1 MSTGKHF
8 SALCALV
15 LALALAVTVLFM
27 NGEALGIRVIRDEDS
42 ETNEDSQYFT
52 SNDQNTA
59 WTAATTITLSGDT
72 ATAGGS
78 GAYASG
84 GSVTIASAGYYD
96 VTGTLTD
103 GSLIVD
109 AGKNAKVFLRLNG
122 VTITCS
128 DDAAIRVNQA
138 DKVFLSLAEGTENTV
153 TSGETYSEAAL
164 ADKTDGAIFAHDDL
178 TINGSG
184 ALTVTAA
191 YKHGIAANDSLRITG
206 GKITVTAP
214 SDTIH
219 VNDALHI
226 TGAAITLSAGDDA
239 IHSDTSIAILG
250 GQITVN
256 TCNEG
261 IEAPEILIEDG
272 AVTVTSTDDGI
283 NASGTETSDG
293 SLPGVTISGGTVTLL
308 NPSGRDADGID
319 SNGNIDIN
327 GGLVYIS
334 LVGDGGNCAL
344 DYGSENGGV
353 CRINGGTVVACGSS
367 TMLETMSENSAQ
379 PSLLYA
385 GTTQAA
391 GTEITLQNADG
402 ETLLAYAAPNSF
414 SAVLVSCPEMQTGS
428 TYTLTLGDTAQ
439 EITLTQVA
447 TTYGVSG
454 NMGGNRGGNMGG
466 GMGDMA
472 GGPGGQGGMNGGPG
486 GFTPTSA
493 TTDTD
498 SDITDTATGA
508 QTANT
513 TTDSTTSDTA
523 ALPGGSGTPPTKPDG
538 DSDFRPSG
546 DFPTRPDG
554 EDGTT
559 DGTTDRPTP
568 PEGSDMGGTM
578 PAAPDGS
585 ADGQP
590 VTPQDGQTTP
600 DQQTDASE
608 SVTLDTNGKALLL
621 ASAAVLALG
630 LTVAFL
636 YRKKG

>member
-42 ETNEDSQYFT
+42 EAHEDSGYFT

-59 WTAATTITLSGDT
+59 WTAATAITLSGDT
-72 ATAGGS
+72 ATVSGS
-78 GAYASG
+78 GAYANG

-128 DDAAIRVNQA
+128 DDAAIRVDQA
-138 DKVFLSLAEGTENTV
+138 DKVFLTLAEGTENTV

-214 SDTIH
+214 ADTVH
-219 VNDALHI
+219 VNDSLHI

-239 IHSDTSIAILG
+239 IHSDTSVAILG
-250 GQITVN
+250 GSLTVN

-261 IEAPEILIEDG
+261 IEAPEILVEDG

-283 NASGTETSDG
+283 NACGTETSDG
-293 SLPGVTISGGTVTLL
+293 SLPSVTISGGTVTLL

-344 DYGSENGGV
+344 DYGSENGGA
-353 CRINGGTVVACGSS
+353 CRINGGTVVACGGS

-379 PSLLYA
+379 PSILYA

-391 GTEITLQNADG
+391 GTEITLQDSSG
-402 ETLLAYAAPNSF
+402 ETLLTYAAPNSF
-414 SAVLVSCPEMQTGS
+414 SAVLVSCPEMATGS

-439 EITLTQVA
+439 EIPLTQVA

-454 NMGGNRGGNMGG
+454 GMGGGMDGNMGG
-466 GMGDMA
+466 GMGDM
-472 GGPGGQGGMNGGPG
+472 GGMGGQGGMNGGPG
-486 GFTPTSA
+486 GFAPTSGTADSA
-493 TTDTD
+493 TD
-498 SDITDTATGA
+498 DTAF
-508 QTANT
+508 
-513 TTDSTTSDTA
+513 
-523 ALPGGSGTPPTKPDG
+523 PGGSGTPPTKPDG

-546 DFPTRPDG
+546 EAPTRPDG

-559 DGTTDRPTP
+559 DRTTP
-568 PEGSDMGGTM
+568 PDGDMGGTM

-590 VTPQDGQTTP
+590 VTPPDGQTTP
-600 DQQTDASE
+600 DQQAETGE
-608 SVTLDTNGKALLL
+608 SFTLDKNGKALLL

>member
-42 ETNEDSQYFT
+42 ETNEDSGYFT

-59 WTAATTITLSGDT
+59 WTAATAITLSGDT
-72 ATAGGS
+72 ATVSGS
-78 GAYASG
+78 GAYANG

-103 GSLIVD
+103 GSLTVD

-128 DDAAIRVNQA
+128 DDAAIRVDQA
-138 DKVFLSLAEGTENTV
+138 DKVFLTLAEGTENTV
-153 TSGETYSEAAL
+153 TSGENYSEAAL

-214 SDTIH
+214 ADTVH
-219 VNDALHI
+219 VNDSLHI

-239 IHSDTSIAILG
+239 IHSDTSVAILG
-250 GQITVN
+250 GSITVN
-256 TCNEG
+256 TCCEG
-261 IEAPEILIEDG
+261 IEAPEILVEDG

-283 NASGTETSDG
+283 NACGTETSDG
-293 SLPGVTISGGTVTLL
+293 SLPSVTINGGTVTLL

-344 DYGSENGGV
+344 DYGSENGGA
-353 CRINGGTVVACGSS
+353 CRINDGTVVACGGS

-379 PSLLYA
+379 PSILYA

-391 GTEITLQNADG
+391 GTEITLQDSSG
-402 ETLLAYAAPNSF
+402 ETLLTYAAPNSF
-414 SAVLVSCPEMQTGS
+414 SAVLVSCPEMTTGN
-428 TYTLTLGDTAQ
+428 TYTLTLGTTSQ

-454 NMGGNRGGNMGG
+454 GMEGDRGGKMGG
-466 GMGDMA
+466 GMGNM
-472 GGPGGQGGMNGGPG
+472 GGMGGQGGMNGSPG
-486 GFTPTSA
+486 GSTPTSGTADSA
-493 TTDTD
+493 TDDT
-498 SDITDTATGA
+498 
-508 QTANT
+508 
-513 TTDSTTSDTA
+513 
-523 ALPGGSGTPPTKPDG
+523 ALPGDSGTPPTKPDG
-538 DSDFRPSG
+538 GSDPRPSG
-546 DFPTRPDG
+546 EAPTRPDG

-559 DGTTDRPTP
+559 DRPTP
-568 PEGSDMGGTM
+568 PDGDTGGTM

-590 VTPQDGQTTP
+590 VTPQDGQTAP
-600 DQQTDASE
+600 DQQTETGE
-608 SVTLDTNGKALLL
+608 SFTLDKNGKALLL
-621 ASAAVLALG
+621 ASAATLALG

>member
-8 SALCALV
+8 FALCALV

-27 NGEALGIRVIRDEDS
+27 NGEKLGIRVIRDEDS
-42 ETNEDSQYFT
+42 ETNEDSGYFT
-52 SNDQNTA
+52 TNDQNTA
-59 WTAATTITLSGDT
+59 WTAATAITLSGDT
-72 ATAGGS
+72 ATVSGS
-78 GAYASG
+78 GAYANG

-128 DDAAIRVNQA
+128 DDAAIRVDQA
-138 DKVFLSLAEGTENTV
+138 DKVFLTLAEGTENTV
-153 TSGETYSEAAL
+153 TSGENYSEAAL

-214 SDTIH
+214 ADTVH
-219 VNDALHI
+219 VNDSLHI
-226 TGAAITLSAGDDA
+226 TGADITLSAGDDA
-239 IHSDTSIAILG
+239 IHSDTSVAILG
-250 GQITVN
+250 GSITVN
-256 TCNEG
+256 TCCEG
-261 IEAPEILIEDG
+261 IEAPEILVEDG

-283 NASGTETSDG
+283 NACGTETSDG
-293 SLPGVTISGGTVTLL
+293 SLPSVTISGGTVTLL

-344 DYGSENGGV
+344 DYGSENGGA

-367 TMLETMSENSAQ
+367 TMLEAMSGNSAQ

-391 GTEITLQNADG
+391 GTEITLQDSSG
-402 ETLLAYAAPNSF
+402 ETLLTYAAPNSF
-414 SAVLVSCPEMQTGS
+414 SAVLVSCPEMATGS

-439 EITLTQVA
+439 EIPLTQVA

-454 NMGGNRGGNMGG
+454 GMGGGMDGNMGG
-466 GMGDMA
+466 GMGDM
-472 GGPGGQGGMNGGPG
+472 GGMGGQGGMNGGPG
-486 GFTPTSA
+486 DFAPTSGTADSA
-493 TTDTD
+493 TDDT
-498 SDITDTATGA
+498 
-508 QTANT
+508 
-513 TTDSTTSDTA
+513 

-546 DFPTRPDG
+546 EAPTRPDG

-559 DGTTDRPTP
+559 DRTTP
-568 PEGSDMGGTM
+568 PDGDMGGTM

-590 VTPQDGQTTP
+590 VTPPDGQTTP
-600 DQQTDASE
+600 DQQAETGE
-608 SVTLDTNGKALLL
+608 SFPLDKNGKVLLL

>member
-15 LALALAVTVLFM
+15 LALTLAVTVLFM
-27 NGEALGIRVIRDEDS
+27 NGEKLGIRVIRDEDS
-42 ETNEDSQYFT
+42 ETNEDSGYFT

-72 ATAGGS
+72 ATVSGS
-78 GAYASG
+78 GAYANG

-122 VTITCS
+122 VTITSS

-138 DKVFLSLAEGTENTV
+138 DKVFLTLAEGTENTV

-164 ADKTDGAIFAHDDL
+164 ADKADGAIFAHDDL

-214 SDTIH
+214 ADTIH
-219 VNDALHI
+219 VNDSLHI

-239 IHSDTSIAILG
+239 IHSGTSVAILG
-250 GQITVN
+250 GSITVN
-256 TCNEG
+256 TCCEG
-261 IEAPEILIEDG
+261 IEAPEILVEDG

-283 NASGTETSDG
+283 NACGTETSDG
-293 SLPGVTISGGTVTLL
+293 SLPGVTINGGTVTLL

-334 LVGDGGNCAL
+334 LIGDGGNCAL
-344 DYGSENGGV
+344 DYGSENGGA
-353 CRINGGTVVACGSS
+353 CRINGGTVVACGGS
-367 TMLETMSENSAQ
+367 TMLEAMSENSAQ

-391 GTEITLQNADG
+391 GTEITLQDSSG
-402 ETLLAYAAPNSF
+402 KILLTYAAPNSF
-414 SAVLVSCPEMQTGS
+414 SAVLVSCPEMATGS

-439 EITLTQVA
+439 EIPLTQVA

-454 NMGGNRGGNMGG
+454 GMGG
-466 GMGDMA
+466 GMGDM
-472 GGPGGQGGMNGGPG
+472 GGRGGMNGGPG
-486 GFTPTSA
+486 GSTPTSA
-493 TTDTD
+493 TANSAIDDT
-498 SDITDTATGA
+498 
-508 QTANT
+508 
-513 TTDSTTSDTA
+513 

-546 DFPTRPDG
+546 EAPTRPDR

-559 DGTTDRPTP
+559 DGTDRPTP
-568 PEGSDMGGTM
+568 PDGDTDDAM
-578 PAAPDGS
+578 PTAPDGS
-585 ADGQP
+585 ADGRP
-590 VTPQDGQTTP
+590 VTPRDGQTTP
-600 DQQTDASE
+600 DQQTETGE
-608 SVTLDTNGKALLL
+608 SFTLDKNGKVLLL
-621 ASAAVLALG
+621 ASAATLTLG

-636 YRKKG
+636 YHKKG

>member
-1 MSTGKHF
+1 MSPGKHF

-27 NGEALGIRVIRDEDS
+27 NGEKLGIRVIRDEDS
-42 ETNEDSQYFT
+42 EANEDSGYFT
-52 SNDQNTA
+52 TNDQNTA
-59 WTAATTITLSGDT
+59 WTAATTITLSGAT
-72 ATAGGS
+72 ATVSGS
-78 GAYASG
+78 GAYANG
-84 GSVTIASAGYYD
+84 GSVTIASAGHYD

-128 DDAAIRVNQA
+128 DDAAIRVDQA
-138 DKVFLSLAEGTENTV
+138 DKVFLTLAEGTENTV
-153 TSGETYSEAAL
+153 TSGENYSEAAL

-214 SDTIH
+214 ADTVH
-219 VNDALHI
+219 VNDSLHI

-239 IHSDTSIAILG
+239 IRSDTSVAILG
-250 GQITVN
+250 GSLTVN
-256 TCNEG
+256 TCCEG

-272 AVTVTSTDDGI
+272 AITVTSTDDGI
-283 NASGTETSDG
+283 NACGTETSDG

-334 LVGDGGNCAL
+334 LVGAGGNCAL

-391 GTEITLQNADG
+391 GTEITLQDSSG
-402 ETLLAYAAPNSF
+402 ETLLTYAAPNSF
-414 SAVLVSCPEMQTGS
+414 SAVLVSCPEMATGS

-439 EITLTQVA
+439 EIPLTQVA

-454 NMGGNRGGNMGG
+454 GMGGGMDGNMGG
-466 GMGDMA
+466 GM
-472 GGPGGQGGMNGGPG
+472 GGQGGMNGGPG
-486 GFTPTSA
+486 DFAPTSGTADSA
-493 TTDTD
+493 TDDT
-498 SDITDTATGA
+498 
-508 QTANT
+508 
-513 TTDSTTSDTA
+513 

-538 DSDFRPSG
+538 DSDPRPSG
-546 DFPTRPDG
+546 EAPTRPDG
-554 EDGTT
+554 ENGTP
-559 DGTTDRPTP
+559 DDTDRPTP
-568 PEGSDMGGTM
+568 
-578 PAAPDGS
+578 PDGS

-600 DQQTDASE
+600 DQQAETGE
-608 SVTLDTNGKALLL
+608 SFTLDKNGKVLLL

>member
-27 NGEALGIRVIRDEDS
+27 NGEALGIRVVRDEDS
-42 ETNEDSQYFT
+42 EANEDSGYFT

-72 ATAGGS
+72 ATVSGS
-78 GAYASG
+78 GAYVSG

-128 DDAAIRVNQA
+128 DDAAIRVDQA
-138 DKVFLSLAEGTENTV
+138 DKVFLTLAEGTENTV

-214 SDTIH
+214 ADTVH
-219 VNDALHI
+219 VNDSLHI

-239 IHSDTSIAILG
+239 IHSDTSVAILG
-250 GQITVN
+250 GSLTVN

-261 IEAPEILIEDG
+261 IEAPEILVEDG

-283 NASGTETSDG
+283 NACGTETSDG
-293 SLPGVTISGGTVTLL
+293 SLPGVTINGGTVTLL

-344 DYGSENGGV
+344 DYGSENGGA
-353 CRINGGTVVACGSS
+353 CRINGGTVVACGGS

-379 PSLLYA
+379 PSILYA

-391 GTEITLQNADG
+391 GTEITLQDSSG
-402 ETLLAYAAPNSF
+402 ETLLTYAAPNSF
-414 SAVLVSCPEMQTGS
+414 SAVLVSCPEMATGN

-439 EITLTQVA
+439 EIPLTQVA

-454 NMGGNRGGNMGG
+454 GMDGDRGGNMGG
-466 GMGDMA
+466 GMGDM
-472 GGPGGQGGMNGGPG
+472 GGSSGGQGGMNGGPG
-486 GFTPTSA
+486 GFAPTFDTADSA
-493 TTDTD
+493 TD
-498 SDITDTATGA
+498 DTAF
-508 QTANT
+508 
-513 TTDSTTSDTA
+513 
-523 ALPGGSGTPPTKPDG
+523 PGGSGTPPAKPDG

-546 DFPTRPDG
+546 EAPTRPDG

-559 DGTTDRPTP
+559 DRPTP
-568 PEGSDMGGTM
+568 PDGDMGGTM
-578 PAAPDGS
+578 SAAPDGS

-590 VTPQDGQTTP
+590 VTPRDGQTAP
-600 DQQTDASE
+600 DQQAETGE
-608 SVTLDTNGKALLL
+608 SFTLDKNGKVLLL
-621 ASAAVLALG
+621 SSAAVLALG

>member
-27 NGEALGIRVIRDEDS
+27 NGEKLGIRVIRDEDS
-42 ETNEDSQYFT
+42 EINEDSGYFT

-72 ATAGGS
+72 ATVSGS
-78 GAYASG
+78 GAYVSG

-103 GSLIVD
+103 GSLMVD

-138 DKVFLSLAEGTENTV
+138 DKVFLTLAEGTENTV
-153 TSGETYSEAAL
+153 TSGENYSEAAL
-164 ADKTDGAIFAHDDL
+164 VDKTDGAIFAHDDL

-214 SDTIH
+214 ADTIH
-219 VNDALHI
+219 VNDSLHI

-239 IHSDTSIAILG
+239 IHSDTSVAILG
-250 GQITVN
+250 GSLTVN
-256 TCNEG
+256 TCCEG
-261 IEAPEILIEDG
+261 IEAPEILVEDG
-272 AVTVTSTDDGI
+272 AITVTSTDDGI
-283 NASGTETSDG
+283 NACGTETSDG
-293 SLPGVTISGGTVTLL
+293 SLPGVTINGGTVTLL

-353 CRINGGTVVACGSS
+353 CRINGGTVVACGGS

-379 PSLLYA
+379 PSILYA

-391 GTEITLQNADG
+391 GTEITLQDSSG
-402 ETLLAYAAPNSF
+402 ETLLTYAAPNSF
-414 SAVLVSCPEMQTGS
+414 SAVLVSCPEMATGS
-428 TYTLTLGDTAQ
+428 TYTLALGDTAQ
-439 EITLTQVA
+439 EIPLTQVA

-454 NMGGNRGGNMGG
+454 NMGG
-466 GMGDMA
+466 GMGDM
-472 GGPGGQGGMNGGPG
+472 GGQGGMNGGPG
-486 GFTPTSA
+486 GSTPTSGTADSA
-493 TTDTD
+493 TD
-498 SDITDTATGA
+498 DTAF
-508 QTANT
+508 
-513 TTDSTTSDTA
+513 
-523 ALPGGSGTPPTKPDG
+523 PGGSGTPPTKPDG
-538 DSDFRPSG
+538 GSDFRPSG
-546 DFPTRPDG
+546 EAPTRPDG

-559 DGTTDRPTP
+559 DRPTP
-568 PEGSDMGGTM
+568 
-578 PAAPDGS
+578 PDGS

-590 VTPQDGQTTP
+590 VTPRDGQTAP
-600 DQQTDASE
+600 DQQTETGE
-608 SVTLDTNGKALLL
+608 SFTLDKNGKALLL
-621 ASAAVLALG
+621 ASAAALALG

>member
-27 NGEALGIRVIRDEDS
+27 NGEKLGIRVIRDEDS
-42 ETNEDSQYFT
+42 ETNEDSGYFT
-52 SNDQNTA
+52 TNDQNTA

-72 ATAGGS
+72 ATVSGS
-78 GAYASG
+78 GAYANG

-138 DKVFLSLAEGTENTV
+138 DKVFLTLAEGTENTV

-214 SDTIH
+214 ADTIH
-219 VNDALHI
+219 VNDSLHI

-239 IHSDTSIAILG
+239 IHSGTSVAILG
-250 GQITVN
+250 GSITVN
-256 TCNEG
+256 TCCEG
-261 IEAPEILIEDG
+261 IEAPEILVEDG

-283 NASGTETSDG
+283 NACGTETSDG
-293 SLPGVTISGGTVTLL
+293 SLPGVTINGGTVTLL

-334 LVGDGGNCAL
+334 LIGDGGNCAL
-344 DYGSENGGV
+344 DYGSENGGA
-353 CRINGGTVVACGSS
+353 CRINGGTVVACGGS
-367 TMLETMSENSAQ
+367 TMLEAMSENSAQ

-391 GTEITLQNADG
+391 GTEITLQDSSG
-402 ETLLAYAAPNSF
+402 KILLTYAAPNSF
-414 SAVLVSCPEMQTGS
+414 SAVLVSCPEMATGS

-439 EITLTQVA
+439 EIPLTQVA

-454 NMGGNRGGNMGG
+454 GMGG
-466 GMGDMA
+466 GMGDM
-472 GGPGGQGGMNGGPG
+472 GGRGGMNGGPG
-486 GFTPTSA
+486 GSTPTSA
-493 TTDTD
+493 TANSATD
-498 SDITDTATGA
+498 DT
-508 QTANT
+508 
-513 TTDSTTSDTA
+513 

-538 DSDFRPSG
+538 DSDPRPSG
-546 DFPTRPDG
+546 EAPTRPDG

-559 DGTTDRPTP
+559 DGTDRPTP
-568 PEGSDMGGTM
+568 PDGT
-578 PAAPDGS
+578 
-585 ADGQP
+585 ADSRP
-590 VTPQDGQTTP
+590 VTPQDGQTAP
-600 DQQTDASE
+600 DQQTETGE
-608 SVTLDTNGKALLL
+608 SFTLDKNGKILLL
-621 ASAAVLALG
+621 ASAAVLTLG
-630 LTVAFL
+630 LAVAFL

>member
-42 ETNEDSQYFT
+42 EAHEDSGYFT

-59 WTAATTITLSGDT
+59 WTAATAITLSGDT
-72 ATAGGS
+72 ATVSGS
-78 GAYASG
+78 GAYANG

-138 DKVFLSLAEGTENTV
+138 DKVFLTLAEGTENTV

-214 SDTIH
+214 ADTVH
-219 VNDALHI
+219 VNDSLHI
-226 TGAAITLSAGDDA
+226 TGADITLSAGDDA
-239 IHSDTSIAILG
+239 IHSDTSVAILG
-250 GQITVN
+250 GSITVN
-256 TCNEG
+256 TCCEG
-261 IEAPEILIEDG
+261 IEAPEILVEDG

-283 NASGTETSDG
+283 NACGTETSDG
-293 SLPGVTISGGTVTLL
+293 SLPSVTISGGTVTLL

-344 DYGSENGGV
+344 DYGSENGGA
-353 CRINGGTVVACGSS
+353 CRINGGTVVACGGS

-379 PSLLYA
+379 PSILYA

-391 GTEITLQNADG
+391 GTEIALQDSSG
-402 ETLLAYAAPNSF
+402 KILLTYAAPNSF
-414 SAVLVSCPEMQTGS
+414 SAVLVSCPEMATGS

-439 EITLTQVA
+439 EIPLTQVA

-454 NMGGNRGGNMGG
+454 GMGGGMDGNMGG
-466 GMGDMA
+466 GMGDM
-472 GGPGGQGGMNGGPG
+472 GGMGGQGGMNGGPG
-486 GFTPTSA
+486 GFAPTSGTADSA
-493 TTDTD
+493 TD
-498 SDITDTATGA
+498 DTAF
-508 QTANT
+508 
-513 TTDSTTSDTA
+513 
-523 ALPGGSGTPPTKPDG
+523 PGGSGTPPTKPDG

-546 DFPTRPDG
+546 EAPTRPDG

-559 DGTTDRPTP
+559 DRTTP
-568 PEGSDMGGTM
+568 PDGDMGGTM

-590 VTPQDGQTTP
+590 VTPPDGQTTP
-600 DQQTDASE
+600 DQQAETGE
-608 SVTLDTNGKALLL
+608 SFPLDKNGKGLLL

>member
-42 ETNEDSQYFT
+42 ETNEDSGYFT
-52 SNDQNTA
+52 TNDQNTA
-59 WTAATTITLSGDT
+59 WTAATAITLSGDT
-72 ATAGGS
+72 ATVSGS
-78 GAYASG
+78 GAYVSG

-103 GSLIVD
+103 GSLMVD

-138 DKVFLSLAEGTENTV
+138 DKVFLTLAEGTENTV
-153 TSGETYSEAAL
+153 TSGENYSEAAL

-191 YKHGIAANDSLRITG
+191 YKHGIAANDSLHITG

-214 SDTIH
+214 ADTVH
-219 VNDALHI
+219 VNDSLHI

-239 IHSDTSIAILG
+239 IHSDTSVAILG
-250 GQITVN
+250 GSLTVN
-256 TCNEG
+256 TCCEG
-261 IEAPEILIEDG
+261 IEAPEILVEDG

-283 NASGTETSDG
+283 NACGTETSDG
-293 SLPGVTISGGTVTLL
+293 SLPSVTISGGTVTLL

-353 CRINGGTVVACGSS
+353 CRINGGTVVACGGS

-391 GTEITLQNADG
+391 GTEITLQDSSG
-402 ETLLAYAAPNSF
+402 ETLLTYAAPNSF
-414 SAVLVSCPEMQTGS
+414 SAVLVSCPEMATGS
-428 TYTLTLGDTAQ
+428 TYTLTLGTTSQ

-454 NMGGNRGGNMGG
+454 GMEGDRGGNMGG
-466 GMGDMA
+466 GMGNM
-472 GGPGGQGGMNGGPG
+472 GGSSGGQGGMNGGPG
-486 GFTPTSA
+486 DFAPTSGTA
-493 TTDTD
+493 D
-498 SDITDTATGA
+498 SA
-508 QTANT
+508 
-513 TTDSTTSDTA
+513 
-523 ALPGGSGTPPTKPDG
+523 TPPTKPNG

-546 DFPTRPDG
+546 EAPTRPDG
-554 EDGTT
+554 DSDT
-559 DGTTDRPTP
+559 GTTDRPTP
-568 PEGSDMGGTM
+568 PDGDMGGTM

-590 VTPQDGQTTP
+590 VTPQDGQTAP
-600 DQQTDASE
+600 DQQTETGE
-608 SVTLDTNGKALLL
+608 SFTLDKNGKALLL

>member
-27 NGEALGIRVIRDEDS
+27 NGEKLGIRVIRDEDS
-42 ETNEDSQYFT
+42 ETNEDSGYFT
-52 SNDQNTA
+52 TNDQNTA
-59 WTAATTITLSGDT
+59 WTAATAITLSGDT
-72 ATAGGS
+72 ATVSGS
-78 GAYASG
+78 GAYANG

-138 DKVFLSLAEGTENTV
+138 DKVFLTLAEGTENTV
-153 TSGETYSEAAL
+153 TSGENYSEAAL

-191 YKHGIAANDSLRITG
+191 YKHGIAANDSL
-206 GKITVTAP
+206 
-214 SDTIH
+214 
-219 VNDALHI
+219 HI

-239 IHSDTSIAILG
+239 IHSDTSVAILG
-250 GQITVN
+250 GSITVN
-256 TCNEG
+256 TCCEG
-261 IEAPEILIEDG
+261 IEAPEILVEDG

-283 NASGTETSDG
+283 NACGTETSDG
-293 SLPGVTISGGTVTLL
+293 SLPGVTINGGTVTLL

-344 DYGSENGGV
+344 DYGSENGGA
-353 CRINGGTVVACGSS
+353 CRINGGTVVACGGS
-367 TMLETMSENSAQ
+367 TMLEAMSENSAQ

-391 GTEITLQNADG
+391 GTEITLQNAGG
-402 ETLLAYAAPNSF
+402 ETLLTYAAPNSF
-414 SAVLVSCPEMQTGS
+414 SAVLVSCPEMATGS
-428 TYTLTLGDTAQ
+428 TYTLTLGDTVQ
-439 EITLTQVA
+439 EIPLTQVA

-454 NMGGNRGGNMGG
+454 NMAGDRGGNMGG
-466 GMGDMA
+466 GMGDM
-472 GGPGGQGGMNGGPG
+472 GGRGGMNGGPG
-486 GFTPTSA
+486 GSTANSA
-493 TTDTD
+493 TDDT
-498 SDITDTATGA
+498 
-508 QTANT
+508 
-513 TTDSTTSDTA
+513 

-538 DSDFRPSG
+538 DSDPRPSG
-546 DFPTRPDG
+546 EAHTRPDG

-559 DGTTDRPTP
+559 DRPTLP
-568 PEGSDMGGTM
+568 DGDMGGTM

-585 ADGQP
+585 ADSRP

-600 DQQTDASE
+600 DQQAETSE
-608 SVTLDTNGKALLL
+608 SFPLDKNGKVLLL
-621 ASAAVLALG
+621 ASAATLALG

>member
-27 NGEALGIRVIRDEDS
+27 NGEKLGIRVIRDEDS
-42 ETNEDSQYFT
+42 ETNEDSGYFT
-52 SNDQNTA
+52 TNDQNTA

-72 ATAGGS
+72 ATVSGS
-78 GAYASG
+78 GAYANG

-103 GSLIVD
+103 GSLMVD

-138 DKVFLSLAEGTENTV
+138 DKVFLTLAEGTENTV
-153 TSGETYSEAAL
+153 TSGENYSEAAL

-184 ALTVTAA
+184 SLTVTAA

-214 SDTIH
+214 ADTVH
-219 VNDALHI
+219 VNDSLHI

-239 IHSDTSIAILG
+239 IHSDTSMAILG
-250 GQITVN
+250 GSLTVN
-256 TCNEG
+256 TCCEG

-283 NASGTETSDG
+283 NACGTETSDG
-293 SLPGVTISGGTVTLL
+293 SLPGVTINGGTVTLL

-344 DYGSENGGV
+344 DYGSENGGA
-353 CRINGGTVVACGSS
+353 CRINGGTVVACGGS
-367 TMLETMSENSAQ
+367 TMLEAMSENSAQ

-391 GTEITLQNADG
+391 GTEITLQDSSG
-402 ETLLAYAAPNSF
+402 ETLLTYAAPNSF
-414 SAVLVSCPEMQTGS
+414 SAVLASCPEMATGS
-428 TYTLTLGDTAQ
+428 TYALTLGDTAQ

-454 NMGGNRGGNMGG
+454 GMDGDRGGKMGG
-466 GMGDMA
+466 GMGDM
-472 GGPGGQGGMNGGPG
+472 GGSSGGQGGMNGGPG
-486 GFTPTSA
+486 DFAPTSGTADSA
-493 TTDTD
+493 TDDT
-498 SDITDTATGA
+498 
-508 QTANT
+508 
-513 TTDSTTSDTA
+513 

-538 DSDFRPSG
+538 DSDPRPSG
-546 DFPTRPDG
+546 EAPTRPDS
-554 EDGTT
+554 DT
-559 DGTTDRPTP
+559 GTTDRPTLP
-568 PEGSDMGGTM
+568 DGDTDDAM
-578 PAAPDGS
+578 PTAPDGS

-590 VTPQDGQTTP
+590 VTPRDGQTAP
-600 DQQTDASE
+600 DQQTETGE
-608 SVTLDTNGKALLL
+608 SFTLDKNGKLLL

>member
-27 NGEALGIRVIRDEDS
+27 NGEKLGIRVIRDEDS
-42 ETNEDSQYFT
+42 EAHEDSGYFT

-59 WTAATTITLSGDT
+59 WTAATAITLSGDT
-72 ATAGGS
+72 ATVSGT
-78 GAYASG
+78 GAYANG

-109 AGKNAKVFLRLNG
+109 AGKNAEVFLRLNG

-138 DKVFLSLAEGTENTV
+138 DKVFLTLAEGTENTV

-214 SDTIH
+214 ADTVH
-219 VNDALHI
+219 VNDSLHI
-226 TGAAITLSAGDDA
+226 TGADITLSAGDDA
-239 IHSDTSIAILG
+239 IHSDTSVAILG
-250 GQITVN
+250 GSITVN
-256 TCNEG
+256 TCCEG
-261 IEAPEILIEDG
+261 IESPEILVEDG

-283 NASGTETSDG
+283 NACGTETSDG
-293 SLPGVTISGGTVTLL
+293 SLPSVTINGGTVTLL

-344 DYGSENGGV
+344 DYGSENGGA

-367 TMLETMSENSAQ
+367 TMLEAMSGNSAQ

-391 GTEITLQNADG
+391 GTEIALQDSSG
-402 ETLLAYAAPNSF
+402 ETLLTYAAPNSF
-414 SAVLVSCPEMQTGS
+414 SAVLVSCPEMATGS
-428 TYTLTLGDTAQ
+428 TYALTLGDTAQ
-439 EITLTQVA
+439 EIPLTQVA

-454 NMGGNRGGNMGG
+454 NMGGNMGG
-466 GMGDMA
+466 GMGGM
-472 GGPGGQGGMNGGPG
+472 GGQGGMNGGPG
-486 GFTPTSA
+486 GSTPTSA
-493 TTDTD
+493 TADSATD
-498 SDITDTATGA
+498 DT
-508 QTANT
+508 
-513 TTDSTTSDTA
+513 

-546 DFPTRPDG
+546 EAPTRPDG

-559 DGTTDRPTP
+559 DRPTP
-568 PEGSDMGGTM
+568 PDGDMGGTM

-590 VTPQDGQTTP
+590 VTPQDGQTAP
-600 DQQTDASE
+600 DQQTETGE
-608 SVTLDTNGKALLL
+608 SFTLDKNGKVLLL
-621 ASAAVLALG
+621 ASVAVLALG

>member
-27 NGEALGIRVIRDEDS
+27 NGEKLGIRVVRDEDS
-42 ETNEDSQYFT
+42 EANEDSGYFT

-59 WTAATTITLSGDT
+59 WTAATAITLSGDT
-72 ATAGGS
+72 ATVSGS
-78 GAYASG
+78 GAYANG

-128 DDAAIRVNQA
+128 DDAAIRVDQA
-138 DKVFLSLAEGTENTV
+138 DKVFLTLAEGTENTV
-153 TSGETYSEAAL
+153 TSGENYSEAAL

-184 ALTVTAA
+184 SLTVTAA

-214 SDTIH
+214 ADTIH
-219 VNDALHI
+219 VNDSLHI

-239 IHSDTSIAILG
+239 IHSDTSVAILG
-250 GQITVN
+250 GSITVN
-256 TCNEG
+256 TCCEG

-272 AVTVTSTDDGI
+272 AVTITSTDDGI
-283 NASGTETSDG
+283 NACGTETSNG
-293 SLPGVTISGGTVTLL
+293 SLPSVTISGGTVTLL
-308 NPSGRDADGID
+308 NSSGRDADGID

-344 DYGSENGGV
+344 DYGSENGGA
-353 CRINGGTVVACGSS
+353 CRINGGTVVACGGS

-379 PSLLYA
+379 PSILYA

-402 ETLLAYAAPNSF
+402 ETLLTYAAPNSF
-414 SAVLVSCPEMQTGS
+414 SAVLVSCPEMATGS
-428 TYTLTLGDTAQ
+428 TYALTLGTASQ
-439 EITLTQVA
+439 EIALTQVA

-454 NMGGNRGGNMGG
+454 NMGG
-466 GMGDMA
+466 GMGDM
-472 GGPGGQGGMNGGPG
+472 GGRGGMNGGPG
-486 GFTPTSA
+486 GSTPTSV
-493 TTDTD
+493 
-498 SDITDTATGA
+498 
-508 QTANT
+508 TANSA
-513 TTDSTTSDTA
+513 TDDT

-538 DSDFRPSG
+538 DSDPRPSG
-546 DFPTRPDG
+546 EAPTRPDG

-559 DGTTDRPTP
+559 DRPTLP
-568 PEGSDMGGTM
+568 DGDMGGTM
-578 PAAPDGS
+578 PTAPDGS
-585 ADGQP
+585 ADSRP

-600 DQQTDASE
+600 DQQAETGE
-608 SVTLDTNGKALLL
+608 SFTLDKNGKVLLL
-621 ASAAVLALG
+621 ASAAVLTLG
-630 LTVAFL
+630 LAVAFL

>member
-27 NGEALGIRVIRDEDS
+27 NGEKLGIRVIRDEDS
-42 ETNEDSQYFT
+42 ETNEDSGYFT
-52 SNDQNTA
+52 SNDQNTT
-59 WTAATTITLSGDT
+59 WTAATAITLSGDT
-72 ATAGGS
+72 ATVSGS
-78 GAYASG
+78 GAYANG

-138 DKVFLSLAEGTENTV
+138 DKVFLTLAEGTENTV

-214 SDTIH
+214 ADTIH
-219 VNDALHI
+219 VNDSLHI

-239 IHSDTSIAILG
+239 IHSDTSVAILG
-250 GQITVN
+250 GSITVN
-256 TCNEG
+256 TCCEG
-261 IEAPEILIEDG
+261 IEAPEILVEDG

-283 NASGTETSDG
+283 NACGTETSDG
-293 SLPGVTISGGTVTLL
+293 SLPSVTISGGTVTLL

-344 DYGSENGGV
+344 DYGSENGGA
-353 CRINGGTVVACGSS
+353 CRINDGTVVACGGS

-379 PSLLYA
+379 PSILYA

-391 GTEITLQNADG
+391 GTEITLQDSSG
-402 ETLLAYAAPNSF
+402 ETLLTYAAPNSF
-414 SAVLVSCPEMQTGS
+414 SAVLVSCPEMTTGN
-428 TYTLTLGDTAQ
+428 TYTLTLGTTSQ

-454 NMGGNRGGNMGG
+454 GMEGDRGGKMGG
-466 GMGDMA
+466 GMGNM
-472 GGPGGQGGMNGGPG
+472 GGMGGQGGMNGGPG
-486 GFTPTSA
+486 GSTPTSGTADSA
-493 TTDTD
+493 TDDT
-498 SDITDTATGA
+498 
-508 QTANT
+508 
-513 TTDSTTSDTA
+513 
-523 ALPGGSGTPPTKPDG
+523 ALPGDSGTPPTKPDG
-538 DSDFRPSG
+538 GSDPRPSG
-546 DFPTRPDG
+546 EAPTRPDG

-559 DGTTDRPTP
+559 DRPTP
-568 PEGSDMGGTM
+568 PDGDTGGTM

-585 ADGQP
+585 TDGQP

-600 DQQTDASE
+600 DQQAETGE
-608 SVTLDTNGKALLL
+608 SFTLDKNGKVLLL

-630 LTVAFL
+630 LAVAFL

>member
-27 NGEALGIRVIRDEDS
+27 NGEKLGIRVIRDEDS
-42 ETNEDSQYFT
+42 EANEDSGYFT

-59 WTAATTITLSGDT
+59 WTAATAITLSGDT
-72 ATAGGS
+72 ATVSGS
-78 GAYASG
+78 GAYANG

-103 GSLIVD
+103 GSLMVD

-128 DDAAIRVNQA
+128 DDAAIRVDQA
-138 DKVFLSLAEGTENTV
+138 DKVFLTLAEGTENTV
-153 TSGETYSEAAL
+153 TSGENYSEAAL

-214 SDTIH
+214 ADTIH
-219 VNDALHI
+219 VNDSLHI

-239 IHSDTSIAILG
+239 IHSDTSVAILG
-250 GQITVN
+250 GSLTVN
-256 TCNEG
+256 TCCEG

-283 NASGTETSDG
+283 NACGTETSDG
-293 SLPGVTISGGTVTLL
+293 SLPSVTISGGTVTLL

-334 LVGDGGNCAL
+334 LVGDDGNCAL
-344 DYGSENGGV
+344 DYGSENGGA
-353 CRINGGTVVACGSS
+353 CRINGGTVVACGGS

-385 GTTQAA
+385 GTTQVA
-391 GTEITLQNADG
+391 GTEITLQDSSG
-402 ETLLAYAAPNSF
+402 ETLLTYAAPNSF
-414 SAVLVSCPEMQTGS
+414 SAVLVSCPEMATGS
-428 TYTLTLGDTAQ
+428 TYTLTLGTTSQ
-439 EITLTQVA
+439 EIPLTQVA

-454 NMGGNRGGNMGG
+454 GMEGDRGGNMGG
-466 GMGDMA
+466 GMGDM
-472 GGPGGQGGMNGGPG
+472 GGSSGGQGGMNGGPG
-486 GFTPTSA
+486 GSTPTSGTADSA
-493 TTDTD
+493 TDDT
-498 SDITDTATGA
+498 
-508 QTANT
+508 
-513 TTDSTTSDTA
+513 

-538 DSDFRPSG
+538 DSDPRPSG
-546 DFPTRPDG
+546 EAPTRPDG

-559 DGTTDRPTP
+559 DRPTP
-568 PEGSDMGGTM
+568 PDGDMGGTM

-590 VTPQDGQTTP
+590 VTPQDGQTAP
-600 DQQTDASE
+600 DQQAETGE
-608 SVTLDTNGKALLL
+608 SFTLDKNGKVLLL

>member
-1 MSTGKHF
+1 M
-8 SALCALV
+8 
-15 LALALAVTVLFM
+15 
-27 NGEALGIRVIRDEDS
+27 
-42 ETNEDSQYFT
+42 
-52 SNDQNTA
+52 
-59 WTAATTITLSGDT
+59 
-72 ATAGGS
+72 
-78 GAYASG
+78 
-84 GSVTIASAGYYD
+84 
-96 VTGTLTD
+96 
-103 GSLIVD
+103 
-109 AGKNAKVFLRLNG
+109 FLRLNG

-138 DKVFLSLAEGTENTV
+138 DKVFLTLAEGTENTV
-153 TSGETYSEAAL
+153 TSGENYSEAAL

-206 GKITVTAP
+206 GTITVTAP

-239 IHSDTSIAILG
+239 IHSDTSVAILG
-250 GQITVN
+250 GSLTVN
-256 TCNEG
+256 TCCEG
-261 IEAPEILIEDG
+261 IEAPEILVEDG
-272 AVTVTSTDDGI
+272 AITVTSTDDGI
-283 NASGTETSDG
+283 NACGTETSDG
-293 SLPGVTISGGTVTLL
+293 SLPGVTINGGTVTLL

-344 DYGSENGGV
+344 DYGSENGGA

-367 TMLETMSENSAQ
+367 TMLEAMSENSAQ
-379 PSLLYA
+379 PSILYA
-385 GTTQAA
+385 GTTQAV
-391 GTEITLQNADG
+391 GTEIALQDSSG
-402 ETLLAYAAPNSF
+402 ETLLTYAAPNSF
-414 SAVLVSCPEMQTGS
+414 SAVLVSCPEMTTGS

-439 EITLTQVA
+439 EIPLTQVA

-454 NMGGNRGGNMGG
+454 GMGGGMDGNMGG
-466 GMGDMA
+466 GMGNM
-472 GGPGGQGGMNGGPG
+472 GGSSGGQGGMNGGPG
-486 GFTPTSA
+486 DFAPTSGTA
-493 TTDTD
+493 D
-498 SDITDTATGA
+498 SA
-508 QTANT
+508 
-513 TTDSTTSDTA
+513 
-523 ALPGGSGTPPTKPDG
+523 TPPTKPNG

-546 DFPTRPDG
+546 EAPTRPDG
-554 EDGTT
+554 DSDT
-559 DGTTDRPTP
+559 GTTDRPTP
-568 PEGSDMGGTM
+568 PDGSDMGGTM

-590 VTPQDGQTTP
+590 VTPQDGQITP
-600 DQQTDASE
+600 DQQAETGE

>member
-27 NGEALGIRVIRDEDS
+27 NGEKLGIRVIRDEDS
-42 ETNEDSQYFT
+42 ETNEDSGYFT

-59 WTAATTITLSGDT
+59 WTAATAITLSGAT
-72 ATAGGS
+72 ATVSGS
-78 GAYASG
+78 GAYANG

-122 VTITCS
+122 VTITSS

-138 DKVFLSLAEGTENTV
+138 DKVFLTLAEGTENTV

-214 SDTIH
+214 ADTVH
-219 VNDALHI
+219 VNDSLHI

-239 IHSDTSIAILG
+239 IHSDTSVTILG
-250 GQITVN
+250 GSLTVN
-256 TCNEG
+256 TCCEG
-261 IEAPEILIEDG
+261 IEAPEILVEAG
-272 AVTVTSTDDGI
+272 AITVTSTDDGI
-283 NASGTETSDG
+283 NACGTETSDG
-293 SLPGVTISGGTVTLL
+293 SLPSVTINGGTVTLL

-344 DYGSENGGV
+344 DYGSENGGA

-391 GTEITLQNADG
+391 GTEITLQDSSG
-402 ETLLAYAAPNSF
+402 ETLLTYAAPNSF
-414 SAVLVSCPEMQTGS
+414 SAVLGSCPEMTTGS
-428 TYTLTLGDTAQ
+428 TYTLTLGTTSQ
-439 EITLTQVA
+439 EIPLTQVA

-454 NMGGNRGGNMGG
+454 GMEGDRGGKMGG
-466 GMGDMA
+466 GMGDM
-472 GGPGGQGGMNGGPG
+472 GGSPGGQGGMNGGPG
-486 GFTPTSA
+486 GSTP
-493 TTDTD
+493 
-498 SDITDTATGA
+498 
-508 QTANT
+508 
-513 TTDSTTSDTA
+513 TSDTA
-523 ALPGGSGTPPTKPDG
+523 DSATDDTALPGGSGGTPPTKPDG
-538 DSDFRPSG
+538 DSDSRPSG
-546 DFPTRPDG
+546 EAPTRPDG

-559 DGTTDRPTP
+559 DRPTP
-568 PEGSDMGGTM
+568 PDGDMGGTM
-578 PAAPDGS
+578 PTAPDGS
-585 ADGQP
+585 ADGRP
-590 VTPQDGQTTP
+590 VTPREGQTTP
-600 DQQTDASE
+600 DQQAETGE
-608 SVTLDTNGKALLL
+608 SFSLDKNGKVLLL

>member
-42 ETNEDSQYFT
+42 EANEDSGYFT
-52 SNDQNTA
+52 TNDQNTA

-72 ATAGGS
+72 ATVSGS
-78 GAYASG
+78 GAYANG

-103 GSLIVD
+103 GSLMVD

-122 VTITCS
+122 VAITCS
-128 DDAAIRVNQA
+128 DDAAIRVDQA
-138 DKVFLSLAEGTENTV
+138 DKVFLTLAEGTENTV
-153 TSGETYSEAAL
+153 TSGENYSEAAL

-214 SDTIH
+214 ADTIH
-219 VNDALHI
+219 VNDSLHI
-226 TGAAITLSAGDDA
+226 TGAAITLSAGNDA
-239 IHSDTSIAILG
+239 IHSDTSVAILG
-250 GQITVN
+250 GSLTVN
-256 TCNEG
+256 TCCEG

-283 NASGTETSDG
+283 NACGTETSDG

-344 DYGSENGGV
+344 DYGSENGGA
-353 CRINGGTVVACGSS
+353 CRINGGTVVACGGS
-367 TMLETMSENSAQ
+367 TMLEAMSENSAQ

-391 GTEITLQNADG
+391 GTEITLQDSSG
-402 ETLLAYAAPNSF
+402 ETLLTYAAPNSF
-414 SAVLVSCPEMQTGS
+414 SAVLVSCPEMATGS

-439 EITLTQVA
+439 EIPLTQVA

-454 NMGGNRGGNMGG
+454 NMGGGMDGNMGG
-466 GMGDMA
+466 GMGNM
-472 GGPGGQGGMNGGPG
+472 GGSSGGQGGMNGGPG
-486 GFTPTSA
+486 GSTPTSGTA
-493 TTDTD
+493 D
-498 SDITDTATGA
+498 SA
-508 QTANT
+508 
-513 TTDSTTSDTA
+513 
-523 ALPGGSGTPPTKPDG
+523 TPPTKPNG

-546 DFPTRPDG
+546 EAPTRPDG
-554 EDGTT
+554 DSDT
-559 DGTTDRPTP
+559 GTTDRPTP
-568 PEGSDMGGTM
+568 TDGDMGGTM

-590 VTPQDGQTTP
+590 VTPRDGQTTP
-600 DQQTDASE
+600 DQQAETGE
-608 SVTLDTNGKALLL
+608 SFTLDKNGKALLL

>member
-27 NGEALGIRVIRDEDS
+27 NGEKLGIRVIRDEDS
-42 ETNEDSQYFT
+42 ETHEDSGYFT

-72 ATAGGS
+72 ATVSGS
-78 GAYASG
+78 GAYANG

-128 DDAAIRVNQA
+128 DDAAIRVDQA
-138 DKVFLSLAEGTENTV
+138 DKVFLTLAEGTENTV

-214 SDTIH
+214 ADTVH
-219 VNDALHI
+219 VNDSLHI

-239 IHSDTSIAILG
+239 IHSDTSVTILG
-250 GQITVN
+250 GSLTVN
-256 TCNEG
+256 TCCEG
-261 IEAPEILIEDG
+261 IEAPEIRIEDG

-283 NASGTETSDG
+283 NACGTETSDG
-293 SLPGVTISGGTVTLL
+293 SLPGVTINGGTVTLL

-344 DYGSENGGV
+344 DYGSENGGA
-353 CRINGGTVVACGSS
+353 CRINGGTVVACGGS
-367 TMLETMSENSAQ
+367 TMLEAMSENSAQ
-379 PSLLYA
+379 PSILYA

-391 GTEITLQNADG
+391 GTEITLQDSSG
-402 ETLLAYAAPNSF
+402 ETLLTYAAPNSF
-414 SAVLVSCPEMQTGS
+414 SAVLVSCPEMATGS
-428 TYTLTLGDTAQ
+428 TYTLTLGTTSQ
-439 EITLTQVA
+439 EIPLTQVA

-454 NMGGNRGGNMGG
+454 NMGGGMGNMGG
-466 GMGDMA
+466 SS
-472 GGPGGQGGMNGGPG
+472 GGQGGMNGGPG
-486 GFTPTSA
+486 GFAPTSGTADSA
-493 TTDTD
+493 TDDT
-498 SDITDTATGA
+498 
-508 QTANT
+508 
-513 TTDSTTSDTA
+513 

-538 DSDFRPSG
+538 DSDPRPSG
-546 DFPTRPDG
+546 EAPTRPDG
-554 EDGTT
+554 DSDT
-559 DGTTDRPTP
+559 GTTDRPTP
-568 PEGSDMGGTM
+568 PDGDTGGTM

-590 VTPQDGQTTP
+590 VTPRDGQTAP
-600 DQQTDASE
+600 DQQTETGE
-608 SVTLDTNGKALLL
+608 SFTLDKNGKVLLL

>member
-27 NGEALGIRVIRDEDS
+27 NGEKLGIRVVRDEDS
-42 ETNEDSQYFT
+42 ETNEDSGYFT

-59 WTAATTITLSGDT
+59 WTAATAITLSGDT
-72 ATAGGS
+72 ATVSGS
-78 GAYASG
+78 GAYANG

-128 DDAAIRVNQA
+128 DDAAIRVDQA
-138 DKVFLSLAEGTENTV
+138 DKVFLTLAEGTENTV
-153 TSGETYSEAAL
+153 TSGENYSEAAL

-184 ALTVTAA
+184 SLTVTAA

-214 SDTIH
+214 ADTIH
-219 VNDALHI
+219 VNDSLHI

-250 GQITVN
+250 GSLTVN
-256 TCNEG
+256 TCCEG

-272 AVTVTSTDDGI
+272 AITVTSTDDGI
-283 NASGTETSDG
+283 NACGTETSDG
-293 SLPGVTISGGTVTLL
+293 SLPGVTINGGTVTLL

-344 DYGSENGGV
+344 DYGSENGGA
-353 CRINGGTVVACGSS
+353 CRINGGTVVACGGS

-391 GTEITLQNADG
+391 GTEITLQDSNG
-402 ETLLAYAAPNSF
+402 ETLLTYAAPNSF
-414 SAVLVSCPEMQTGS
+414 SAVLVSCPEMTTGS
-428 TYTLTLGDTAQ
+428 TYTLTLGTTSQ
-439 EITLTQVA
+439 EIPLTQVA

-454 NMGGNRGGNMGG
+454 GMDGDRGGNMGG
-466 GMGDMA
+466 GMGDM
-472 GGPGGQGGMNGGPG
+472 GGSSGGQGGMNGGPG
-486 GFTPTSA
+486 GFAPTS
-493 TTDTD
+493 
-498 SDITDTATGA
+498 G
-508 QTANT
+508 
-513 TTDSTTSDTA
+513 TTDSATDDT

-546 DFPTRPDG
+546 EAPTRPDG
-554 EDGTT
+554 DSDT
-559 DGTTDRPTP
+559 GTTDRPTP
-568 PEGSDMGGTM
+568 PDGDTGGTM

-590 VTPQDGQTTP
+590 VTPQDGQTAP
-600 DQQTDASE
+600 DQQAETGE
-608 SVTLDTNGKALLL
+608 SFTLDKNGKVLLL
-621 ASAAVLALG
+621 ASAAALALG

>member
-27 NGEALGIRVIRDEDS
+27 NGEALGIRVVRDEDS
-42 ETNEDSQYFT
+42 EANEDSGYFT
-52 SNDQNTA
+52 TNDQNTA

-72 ATAGGS
+72 ATVSGS
-78 GAYASG
+78 GAYANG

-103 GSLIVD
+103 GSLMVD

-122 VTITCS
+122 VAITCS

-138 DKVFLSLAEGTENTV
+138 DKVFLTLAEGTENTV
-153 TSGETYSEAAL
+153 TSGENYSEAAL

-214 SDTIH
+214 ADTVH
-219 VNDALHI
+219 VNDSLHI

-239 IHSDTSIAILG
+239 IHSDTSVAILG
-250 GQITVN
+250 GSLTVN
-256 TCNEG
+256 TCCEG

-283 NASGTETSDG
+283 NACGTETSDG

-344 DYGSENGGV
+344 DYGSENGGA
-353 CRINGGTVVACGSS
+353 CCINGGTVVACGGS

-379 PSLLYA
+379 PSILYA

-391 GTEITLQNADG
+391 GTEITLQTADG
-402 ETLLAYAAPNSF
+402 ETLLTYAAPNSF
-414 SAVLVSCPEMQTGS
+414 SAVLVSCPEMTTGS

-439 EITLTQVA
+439 EIPLTQVA

-454 NMGGNRGGNMGG
+454 GMDGDRGGNMGG
-466 GMGDMA
+466 GMGNM
-472 GGPGGQGGMNGGPG
+472 GGSSGGQGGMNGGPG
-486 GFTPTSA
+486 GSTPTSGTADSA
-493 TTDTD
+493 TDDT
-498 SDITDTATGA
+498 
-508 QTANT
+508 
-513 TTDSTTSDTA
+513 

-538 DSDFRPSG
+538 DSDPRPSG
-546 DFPTRPDG
+546 EAPTRPDG

-559 DGTTDRPTP
+559 DRPTP
-568 PEGSDMGGTM
+568 PDGDTGGTM

-590 VTPQDGQTTP
+590 VTPRDGQTAP
-600 DQQTDASE
+600 DQQAETGE
-608 SVTLDTNGKALLL
+608 SFTLDKNGKVLLL
-621 ASAAVLALG
+621 ASAATLALG

>member
-27 NGEALGIRVIRDEDS
+27 NGEALGIRVVRDEDS
-42 ETNEDSQYFT
+42 EANEDSGYFT
-52 SNDQNTA
+52 TNDQNTA

-72 ATAGGS
+72 ATVSGS
-78 GAYASG
+78 GAYANG

-103 GSLIVD
+103 GSLMVD

-122 VTITCS
+122 VAITCS

-138 DKVFLSLAEGTENTV
+138 DKVFLTLAEGTENTV
-153 TSGETYSEAAL
+153 TSGENYSEAAL

-214 SDTIH
+214 ADTVH
-219 VNDALHI
+219 VNDSLHI

-239 IHSDTSIAILG
+239 IHSDTSVAILG
-250 GQITVN
+250 GSLTVN
-256 TCNEG
+256 TCCEG

-283 NASGTETSDG
+283 NACGTETSDG

-344 DYGSENGGV
+344 DYGSENGGA
-353 CRINGGTVVACGSS
+353 CCINGGTVVACGGS

-379 PSLLYA
+379 PSILYA

-391 GTEITLQNADG
+391 GTEIPLQTADG
-402 ETLLAYAAPNSF
+402 ETLLTYAAPNSF
-414 SAVLVSCPEMQTGS
+414 SAVLVSCPEMTTGS

-439 EITLTQVA
+439 EIPLTQVA

-454 NMGGNRGGNMGG
+454 GMDGDRGGNMGG
-466 GMGDMA
+466 GMGNM
-472 GGPGGQGGMNGGPG
+472 GGSSGGQGGMNGGPG
-486 GFTPTSA
+486 GSTPTSGTADSA
-493 TTDTD
+493 TDDT
-498 SDITDTATGA
+498 
-508 QTANT
+508 
-513 TTDSTTSDTA
+513 

-538 DSDFRPSG
+538 DSDPRPSG
-546 DFPTRPDG
+546 EAPTRPDG

-559 DGTTDRPTP
+559 DRPTP
-568 PEGSDMGGTM
+568 PDGDTGGTM

-590 VTPQDGQTTP
+590 VTPRDGQTAP
-600 DQQTDASE
+600 DQQAETGE
-608 SVTLDTNGKALLL
+608 SFTLDKNGKVLLL
-621 ASAAVLALG
+621 ASAATLALG

>member
-27 NGEALGIRVIRDEDS
+27 NGEKLGIRVIRDEDS
-42 ETNEDSQYFT
+42 ETNEDSGYFT
-52 SNDQNTA
+52 SNDQNTT
-59 WTAATTITLSGDT
+59 WTAATAITLSGDT
-72 ATAGGS
+72 ATVSGS
-78 GAYASG
+78 GAYANG

-138 DKVFLSLAEGTENTV
+138 DKVFLTLAEGTENTV

-214 SDTIH
+214 ADTIH
-219 VNDALHI
+219 VNDSLHI

-239 IHSDTSIAILG
+239 IHSDTSVAILG
-250 GQITVN
+250 GSITVN
-256 TCNEG
+256 TCCEG
-261 IEAPEILIEDG
+261 IEAPEILVEDG

-283 NASGTETSDG
+283 NACGTETSDG
-293 SLPGVTISGGTVTLL
+293 SLPSVTISGGTVTLL

-344 DYGSENGGV
+344 DYGSENGGA
-353 CRINGGTVVACGSS
+353 CRINDGTVVACGGS

-379 PSLLYA
+379 PSILYA

-391 GTEITLQNADG
+391 GTEITLQDSSG
-402 ETLLAYAAPNSF
+402 ETLLTYAAPNSF
-414 SAVLVSCPEMQTGS
+414 SAVLVSCPEMTTGN
-428 TYTLTLGDTAQ
+428 TYTLTLGTTSQ

-454 NMGGNRGGNMGG
+454 GMEGDRGGKMGG
-466 GMGDMA
+466 GMGNM
-472 GGPGGQGGMNGGPG
+472 GGMGGQGGMNGGPG
-486 GFTPTSA
+486 GSTPTSGTADSA
-493 TTDTD
+493 TDDT
-498 SDITDTATGA
+498 
-508 QTANT
+508 
-513 TTDSTTSDTA
+513 
-523 ALPGGSGTPPTKPDG
+523 ALPGDSGTPPTKPDG
-538 DSDFRPSG
+538 GSDPRPSG
-546 DFPTRPDG
+546 EAPTRPDG

-559 DGTTDRPTP
+559 DRPTP
-568 PEGSDMGGTM
+568 PDGDTGGTM

-585 ADGQP
+585 TDGQP

-608 SVTLDTNGKALLL
+608 SVTLDTNGKILLL

>member
-27 NGEALGIRVIRDEDS
+27 NGEKLGIRVIRDEDS
-42 ETNEDSQYFT
+42 EAHEDSGYFT

-72 ATAGGS
+72 ATVSGS
-78 GAYASG
+78 GAYANG

-128 DDAAIRVNQA
+128 DDAAIRVDQA
-138 DKVFLSLAEGTENTV
+138 DKVFLTLAEGTENTV

-214 SDTIH
+214 ADTVH
-219 VNDALHI
+219 VNDSLHI
-226 TGAAITLSAGDDA
+226 TGTAITLSAGDDA
-239 IHSDTSIAILG
+239 IHSDTSVAILG
-250 GQITVN
+250 GSLTVN
-256 TCNEG
+256 TCCEG

-283 NASGTETSDG
+283 NACGTETSDG
-293 SLPGVTISGGTVTLL
+293 SLPSVTINGGTVTLL

-344 DYGSENGGV
+344 DYGSENGGA

-379 PSLLYA
+379 PSILYA
-385 GTTQAA
+385 GTTQAV
-391 GTEITLQNADG
+391 GTEIALQDSSG
-402 ETLLAYAAPNSF
+402 ETLLTYAAPNSF
-414 SAVLVSCPEMQTGS
+414 SAVLVSCPEMATGS

-439 EITLTQVA
+439 EIPLTQVA

-454 NMGGNRGGNMGG
+454 GMGGGMDGNMGG
-466 GMGDMA
+466 GMGDM
-472 GGPGGQGGMNGGPG
+472 GGMGGQGGMNGGPG
-486 GFTPTSA
+486 DFAPTSGTADSA
-493 TTDTD
+493 TDDT
-498 SDITDTATGA
+498 
-508 QTANT
+508 
-513 TTDSTTSDTA
+513 

-538 DSDFRPSG
+538 DSDPRPSG
-546 DFPTRPDG
+546 EAPTRPDG
-554 EDGTT
+554 EDA
-559 DGTTDRPTP
+559 TTDRPTP
-568 PEGSDMGGTM
+568 PDGDMGGTM

-590 VTPQDGQTTP
+590 VTPQDGQTAP
-600 DQQTDASE
+600 DQQTETGE
-608 SVTLDTNGKALLL
+608 SFTLDKNGKVLLL
-621 ASAAVLALG
+621 ASAAALALG

>member
-27 NGEALGIRVIRDEDS
+27 NGEKLGIRVIRDEDS
-42 ETNEDSQYFT
+42 ETNEDSGYFT
-52 SNDQNTA
+52 TNDQNTA
-59 WTAATTITLSGDT
+59 WTAAATITLSGDT
-72 ATAGGS
+72 ATVSGS
-78 GAYASG
+78 GAYANG

-138 DKVFLSLAEGTENTV
+138 DKVFLTLAEGTENTV

-164 ADKTDGAIFAHDDL
+164 TDKTDGAIFAHDDL

-214 SDTIH
+214 ADTIH
-219 VNDALHI
+219 VNDSLHI

-239 IHSDTSIAILG
+239 IHSDTSVAILG
-250 GQITVN
+250 GSITVN
-256 TCNEG
+256 TCCEG
-261 IEAPEILIEDG
+261 IEAPEILVEDG

-293 SLPGVTISGGTVTLL
+293 SLPGVTINGGTVTLL
-308 NPSGRDADGID
+308 NSSGRDADGID

-334 LVGDGGNCAL
+334 LVGGGGNCAL
-344 DYGSENGGV
+344 DYGSENGGA
-353 CRINGGTVVACGSS
+353 CRINGGTVVACGGS

-402 ETLLAYAAPNSF
+402 ETLLTYSAPNSF
-414 SAVLVSCPEMQTGS
+414 SAVLVSCPEMATGS

-439 EITLTQVA
+439 EIPLTQVA

-454 NMGGNRGGNMGG
+454 NMGG
-466 GMGDMA
+466 GMGDM
-472 GGPGGQGGMNGGPG
+472 GGRGGMNGGPG
-486 GFTPTSA
+486 GSTPTSGTADSA
-493 TTDTD
+493 TD
-498 SDITDTATGA
+498 
-508 QTANT
+508 NT
-513 TTDSTTSDTA
+513 

-546 DFPTRPDG
+546 EAHTRPDG

-559 DGTTDRPTP
+559 DRPTP
-568 PEGSDMGGTM
+568 
-578 PAAPDGS
+578 PDGS
-585 ADGQP
+585 ADGRP
-590 VTPQDGQTTP
+590 VTPRDGQTTP
-600 DQQTDASE
+600 DQQAETGE
-608 SVTLDTNGKALLL
+608 SFSLDKNGKVHLL

>member
-27 NGEALGIRVIRDEDS
+27 NGEKLGIRVIRDEDS
-42 ETNEDSQYFT
+42 ETNEDSGYFT

-72 ATAGGS
+72 ATVSGS
-78 GAYASG
+78 GAYVSG

-103 GSLIVD
+103 GSLMVD

-128 DDAAIRVNQA
+128 DDAAIRVDQA
-138 DKVFLSLAEGTENTV
+138 DKVFLTLAEGTENTV

-214 SDTIH
+214 ADTIH
-219 VNDALHI
+219 VNDSLHI

-239 IHSDTSIAILG
+239 IHSDTSVAILG
-250 GQITVN
+250 GSITVN
-256 TCNEG
+256 TCCEG

-283 NASGTETSDG
+283 NASGTQTSDG
-293 SLPGVTISGGTVTLL
+293 SLPGVTINGGTVTLL

-344 DYGSENGGV
+344 DYGSENGGA
-353 CRINGGTVVACGSS
+353 CRINGGTVVACGGS

-379 PSLLYA
+379 PSILYA

-391 GTEITLQNADG
+391 GTEITLQDSSG
-402 ETLLAYAAPNSF
+402 ETLLTYAAPNSF
-414 SAVLVSCPEMQTGS
+414 SAVLVSCPEMATGS

-439 EITLTQVA
+439 EIPLTQVA

-454 NMGGNRGGNMGG
+454 NMGGGRDGNMGG
-466 GMGDMA
+466 GMGNM
-472 GGPGGQGGMNGGPG
+472 GGSSGGQGGMNGGPG
-486 GFTPTSA
+486 GFAPTS
-493 TTDTD
+493 
-498 SDITDTATGA
+498 G
-508 QTANT
+508 
-513 TTDSTTSDTA
+513 TTDSATDDT
-523 ALPGGSGTPPTKPDG
+523 ALPGGSGTPPTKPDD
-538 DSDFRPSG
+538 DSDPRPSG
-546 DFPTRPDG
+546 EAPTRPDG

-559 DGTTDRPTP
+559 DRPTP
-568 PEGSDMGGTM
+568 PDGDTGGTM

-590 VTPQDGQTTP
+590 VTPRDGQTAP
-600 DQQTDASE
+600 DQQTETGE
-608 SVTLDTNGKALLL
+608 SFTLDKNGKVLLL

>member
-27 NGEALGIRVIRDEDS
+27 NGEKLGIRVIRDEDS
-42 ETNEDSQYFT
+42 ETNEDSGYFT

-72 ATAGGS
+72 ATVSGS
-78 GAYASG
+78 GAYVSG

-128 DDAAIRVNQA
+128 DDAAIRVDQA
-138 DKVFLSLAEGTENTV
+138 DKVFLTLAEGTENTV

-214 SDTIH
+214 ADTIH
-219 VNDALHI
+219 VNDSLHI

-250 GQITVN
+250 GSITVN
-256 TCNEG
+256 TCCEG

-283 NASGTETSDG
+283 NASGTQTSDG
-293 SLPGVTISGGTVTLL
+293 SLPGVTINGGTVTLL
-308 NPSGRDADGID
+308 NPSGRDADGFD

-344 DYGSENGGV
+344 DYGSENGGA
-353 CRINGGTVVACGSS
+353 CRINGGTVVACGGS

-379 PSLLYA
+379 PSILYA

-391 GTEITLQNADG
+391 GTEITLQDSSG
-402 ETLLAYAAPNSF
+402 ETLLTYAAPNSF
-414 SAVLVSCPEMQTGS
+414 SAVLVSCPEMTTGS

-439 EITLTQVA
+439 EIPLTQVA

-454 NMGGNRGGNMGG
+454 NMGGGRDGNMGG
-466 GMGDMA
+466 GMGNM
-472 GGPGGQGGMNGGPG
+472 GGSSGGQGGMNGGPG
-486 GFTPTSA
+486 GFAPTS
-493 TTDTD
+493 
-498 SDITDTATGA
+498 G
-508 QTANT
+508 
-513 TTDSTTSDTA
+513 TTDSATDDT
-523 ALPGGSGTPPTKPDG
+523 ALPGGSGTPPTKPDD
-538 DSDFRPSG
+538 DSDPRPSG
-546 DFPTRPDG
+546 EAPTRPDG

-559 DGTTDRPTP
+559 DRPTP
-568 PEGSDMGGTM
+568 PDGDTGGTM

-590 VTPQDGQTTP
+590 VTPRDGQTAP
-600 DQQTDASE
+600 DQQTETGE
-608 SVTLDTNGKALLL
+608 SFTLDKNGKVLLL

>member
-8 SALCALV
+8 PALCALV

-27 NGEALGIRVIRDEDS
+27 NGEKLGIRVIRDEDS
-42 ETNEDSQYFT
+42 ETNEDSGYFT
-52 SNDQNTA
+52 SNDQNTT

-72 ATAGGS
+72 ATVSGS
-78 GAYASG
+78 GAYANG

-103 GSLIVD
+103 GSLMVD

-128 DDAAIRVNQA
+128 DDAAIRVDQA
-138 DKVFLSLAEGTENTV
+138 DKVFLTLAEGTENTV
-153 TSGETYSEAAL
+153 TSGENYSEAAL

-214 SDTIH
+214 ADTVH
-219 VNDALHI
+219 VNDSLHI
-226 TGAAITLSAGDDA
+226 TGADITLSAGDDA
-239 IHSDTSIAILG
+239 IHSDTSVAILG
-250 GQITVN
+250 GSITVN
-256 TCNEG
+256 TCCEG
-261 IEAPEILIEDG
+261 IEAPEILVEDG

-283 NASGTETSDG
+283 NACGTETSDG
-293 SLPGVTISGGTVTLL
+293 SLPSVTINGGTVTLL

-344 DYGSENGGV
+344 DYGSENGGA
-353 CRINGGTVVACGSS
+353 CRINGGTVVACGGS

-379 PSLLYA
+379 PSILYA

-391 GTEITLQNADG
+391 GTEIALQDSSG
-402 ETLLAYAAPNSF
+402 ETLLTYAAPNSF
-414 SAVLVSCPEMQTGS
+414 SAVLVSCPEMTTGN
-428 TYTLTLGDTAQ
+428 TYTLTLGTTSQ
-439 EITLTQVA
+439 EITLTQVD

-454 NMGGNRGGNMGG
+454 GMEGDRGGKMGG
-466 GMGDMA
+466 GMGNM
-472 GGPGGQGGMNGGPG
+472 GGMGGQGGMNGGPG
-486 GFTPTSA
+486 GSTPTSGTADSA
-493 TTDTD
+493 TDDT
-498 SDITDTATGA
+498 
-508 QTANT
+508 
-513 TTDSTTSDTA
+513 
-523 ALPGGSGTPPTKPDG
+523 ALPGDSGTPPTKPDG
-538 DSDFRPSG
+538 GSDPRPSG
-546 DFPTRPDG
+546 EAPTRPDG
-554 EDGTT
+554 EG
-559 DGTTDRPTP
+559 GTTDRPTP
-568 PEGSDMGGTM
+568 PDGDTGGTM

-590 VTPQDGQTTP
+590 VTPQDGQTAP
-600 DQQTDASE
+600 DQQTETGE
-608 SVTLDTNGKALLL
+608 SFTLDKNGKALLL
-621 ASAAVLALG
+621 ASAATLALG

>member
-15 LALALAVTVLFM
+15 LGLTLAVTVLFM

-42 ETNEDSQYFT
+42 EANEDSGYFT
-52 SNDQNTA
+52 TNDQNTA
-59 WTAATTITLSGDT
+59 WTATTTITLSGDT
-72 ATAGGS
+72 ATVSGS
-78 GAYASG
+78 GAYANG

-138 DKVFLSLAEGTENTV
+138 DKVFLTLAEGTENTA

-184 ALTVTAA
+184 SLTVTAA

-214 SDTIH
+214 ADTVH
-219 VNDALHI
+219 VNDSLHI

-239 IHSDTSIAILG
+239 IHSGTSVAILG
-250 GQITVN
+250 GSITVN
-256 TCNEG
+256 TCCEG

-283 NASGTETSDG
+283 NACGTETSDG

-344 DYGSENGGV
+344 DYGSENGGA
-353 CRINGGTVVACGSS
+353 CRINGGTVVACGGS

-391 GTEITLQNADG
+391 GTEITLQDSSG
-402 ETLLAYAAPNSF
+402 ETLLTYVAPNSF
-414 SAVLVSCPEMQTGS
+414 SAVLVSCPEMTTGS

-439 EITLTQVA
+439 EIPLTQVA

-454 NMGGNRGGNMGG
+454 GMDGDRGGNMGG
-466 GMGDMA
+466 GM
-472 GGPGGQGGMNGGPG
+472 GGQGGMNGGPG
-486 GFTPTSA
+486 GSTPTSGTA
-493 TTDTD
+493 D
-498 SDITDTATGA
+498 SA
-508 QTANT
+508 
-513 TTDSTTSDTA
+513 
-523 ALPGGSGTPPTKPDG
+523 TPPTKPNG

-546 DFPTRPDG
+546 EAPTRPDG
-554 EDGTT
+554 DSDT
-559 DGTTDRPTP
+559 GTTDRPAP
-568 PEGSDMGGTM
+568 PDGDTGGTM

-600 DQQTDASE
+600 DQQAETGE
-608 SVTLDTNGKALLL
+608 SFTLDKNGKVLLL
-621 ASAAVLALG
+621 ASAAALALG

>member
-27 NGEALGIRVIRDEDS
+27 NGEKLGIRVIRDEDS
-42 ETNEDSQYFT
+42 ETNEDSGYFT

-59 WTAATTITLSGDT
+59 WTAATAITLSGDT
-72 ATAGGS
+72 ATVSGS
-78 GAYASG
+78 GAYANG

-138 DKVFLSLAEGTENTV
+138 DKVFLTLAEGTENTV

-214 SDTIH
+214 ADTIH
-219 VNDALHI
+219 VNDSLHI

-239 IHSDTSIAILG
+239 IHSDTSVAILG
-250 GQITVN
+250 GSITVN
-256 TCNEG
+256 TCCEG
-261 IEAPEILIEDG
+261 IEAPEILVEDG

-283 NASGTETSDG
+283 NACGTETSDG
-293 SLPGVTISGGTVTLL
+293 SLPGVTINGGTVTLL

-344 DYGSENGGV
+344 DYGSENGGA
-353 CRINGGTVVACGSS
+353 CRINDSTVVACGGS
-367 TMLETMSENSAQ
+367 TMLETMSENSTQ

-385 GTTQAA
+385 RTTQAA
-391 GTEITLQNADG
+391 GTEITLQNAGG
-402 ETLLAYAAPNSF
+402 ETLLTYAAPNSF
-414 SAVLVSCPEMQTGS
+414 SAVLVSCPEMATGS

-439 EITLTQVA
+439 EIPLTQVA

-454 NMGGNRGGNMGG
+454 GMGG
-466 GMGDMA
+466 GMGDM
-472 GGPGGQGGMNGGPG
+472 GGRGGMNGGPG
-486 GFTPTSA
+486 GSTPTSA
-493 TTDTD
+493 TANSATD
-498 SDITDTATGA
+498 DT
-508 QTANT
+508 
-513 TTDSTTSDTA
+513 

-546 DFPTRPDG
+546 EAPTRPDR

-559 DGTTDRPTP
+559 DGTDRPTP
-568 PEGSDMGGTM
+568 PDGDTDDAM
-578 PAAPDGS
+578 PTAPDGS
-585 ADGQP
+585 ADGRP
-590 VTPQDGQTTP
+590 VTPRDGQTTP
-600 DQQTDASE
+600 DQQAETGE
-608 SVTLDTNGKALLL
+608 SFTLDKNGKVLLL
-621 ASAAVLALG
+621 ASAATLTLG

-636 YRKKG
+636 YHKKG

>member
-27 NGEALGIRVIRDEDS
+27 NGEKLGIRVIRDEDS
-42 ETNEDSQYFT
+42 EANEDSGYFT
-52 SNDQNTA
+52 TNDQNTT
-59 WTAATTITLSGDT
+59 WTAATAITLSGDT
-72 ATAGGS
+72 ATVSGS
-78 GAYASG
+78 GAYVSG

-138 DKVFLSLAEGTENTV
+138 DKVFLTLAEGTENTV

-214 SDTIH
+214 ADTVH
-219 VNDALHI
+219 VNDSLHI
-226 TGAAITLSAGDDA
+226 TGADITLSAGDDA
-239 IHSDTSIAILG
+239 IHSDTSVAILG
-250 GQITVN
+250 GSLTVN
-256 TCNEG
+256 TCCEG
-261 IEAPEILIEDG
+261 IEAPEILVEDG

-283 NASGTETSDG
+283 NACGTETSDG
-293 SLPGVTISGGTVTLL
+293 SLPSVTISGGTVTLL
-308 NPSGRDADGID
+308 NPFGRDADGID

-344 DYGSENGGV
+344 DYGSENGGA

-379 PSLLYA
+379 PSILYA
-385 GTTQAA
+385 GTTQAV
-391 GTEITLQNADG
+391 GTEIALQDSSG
-402 ETLLAYAAPNSF
+402 ETLLTYAAPNSF
-414 SAVLVSCPEMQTGS
+414 SAVLVSCPEMTTGS

-439 EITLTQVA
+439 EIPLTQVA

-454 NMGGNRGGNMGG
+454 GMGGGMDGNMGG
-466 GMGDMA
+466 GMG
-472 GGPGGQGGMNGGPG
+472 GRGGMNGGPG
-486 GFTPTSA
+486 GSTPTSA
-493 TTDTD
+493 TADSATDD
-498 SDITDTATGA
+498 
-508 QTANT
+508 
-513 TTDSTTSDTA
+513 A
-523 ALPGGSGTPPTKPDG
+523 AFPGGSGTPPTKPDG
-538 DSDFRPSG
+538 DSDPRPSG
-546 DFPTRPDG
+546 EAPTRPDG
-554 EDGTT
+554 ENGTT

-568 PEGSDMGGTM
+568 
-578 PAAPDGS
+578 PDGS

-600 DQQTDASE
+600 DQQAETGE
-608 SVTLDTNGKALLL
+608 SFPLDKNGKVLLL

-630 LTVAFL
+630 LTLAFL